1 MRVVYLSPG
10 RFQHPYSD
18 DVEAA
23 LDGVADVSLHLTDD
37 GTVPDFG
44 GCSVVVEHGGQFS
57 TPEMW
62 QAAREAGVRLWQVTA
77 TGLDHMDVAAFL
89 RVGIP
94 LANMPGPSSTA
105 IPMAEHTLALML
117 AVAKRLRASRREL
130 ERGGLYEPL
139 TTELHGKAL
148 GLIGLGASGSEV
160 SRRAR
165 AFGMT
170 VYAVDAVEVPAA
182 LAREL
187 EIEFMGGPDALDEM
201 LPLLDYVSLHV
212 PLLAETRGILGRE
225 QLALLK
231 PGAVVINVARGPLL
245 DEAALRDALESGQ
258 VGGAGL
264 DVFEREPTAPD
275 NPLLAYENVIATPHN
290 GVVSRELSVRR
301 AGVVVDNVRRA
312 AAGEG
317 PLHLVSQA
325 P

>member
-1 MRVVYLSPG
+1 
-10 RFQHPYSD
+10 
-18 DVEAA
+18 
-23 LDGVADVSLHLTDD
+23 
-37 GTVPDFG
+37 
-44 GCSVVVEHGGQFS
+44 
-57 TPEMW
+57 
-62 QAAREAGVRLWQVTA
+62 
-77 TGLDHMDVAAFL
+77 
-89 RVGIP
+89 
-94 LANMPGPSSTA
+94 
-105 IPMAEHTLALML
+105 
-117 AVAKRLRASRREL
+117 
-130 ERGGLYEPL
+130 
-139 TTELHGKAL
+139 
-148 GLIGLGASGSEV
+148 
-160 SRRAR
+160 
-165 AFGMT
+165 MT